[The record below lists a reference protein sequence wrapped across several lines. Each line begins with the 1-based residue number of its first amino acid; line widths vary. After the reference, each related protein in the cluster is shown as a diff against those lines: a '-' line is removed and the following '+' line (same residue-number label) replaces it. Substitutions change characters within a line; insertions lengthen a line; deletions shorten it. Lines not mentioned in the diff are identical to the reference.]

1 MIMTER
7 AALQHKNEQIVKKMV
22 KSLDEDPYDPK
33 RYYDLGSMLT
43 KIQSFQQ
50 AEELF
55 LKGLNVFTKDPSKQG
70 LLHYGLGNVYY
81 ATGLYEKA
89 ISEFSKVKDAKLKAD
104 ALLMIAQGYYA
115 QNQYQQ
121 AMVFAL
127 TASENATQDPAPKA
141 LLGDCFLATGDFQN
155 AQKYY
160 DKALALNKKDIHV
173 NFQRGLTALVQGQKA
188 DIYFTR
194 VKKRDPQYLKK
205 HQERLNDIASL
216 LKKQNGKGGRE

>member
-1 MIMTER
+1 
-7 AALQHKNEQIVKKMV
+7 
-22 KSLDEDPYDPK
+22 
-33 RYYDLGSMLT
+33 
-43 KIQSFQQ
+43 
-50 AEELF
+50 
-55 LKGLNVFTKDPSKQG
+55 
-70 LLHYGLGNVYY
+70 
-81 ATGLYEKA
+81 
-89 ISEFSKVKDAKLKAD
+89 
-104 ALLMIAQGYYA
+104 
-115 QNQYQQ
+115 
-121 AMVFAL
+121 MVFAL

-160 DKALALNKKDIHV
+160 DKSLALNKKDIHV

-188 DIYFTR
+188 DIYFNR